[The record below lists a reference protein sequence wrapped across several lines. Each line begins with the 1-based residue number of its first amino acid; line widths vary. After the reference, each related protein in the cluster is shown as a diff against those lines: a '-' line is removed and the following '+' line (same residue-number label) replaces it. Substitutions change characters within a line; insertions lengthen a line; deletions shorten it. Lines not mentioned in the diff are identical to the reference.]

1 VTAVAD
7 QALAP
12 LFAPLRLTAGLT
24 LPNRIVLAPCT
35 RNRAQADLA
44 PTRGAIAHYASRA
57 AAGLLIT
64 EATLIARR
72 VQGYIDTPGM
82 FLDSH
87 VAAWADVTDAV
98 HRAGGRIFLQ
108 LWHPGRMAHS
118 HFTGVQP
125 LAPSAVLDAAPR
137 RQVGVAHLWHEEPK
151 AMSEAEIAASI
162 HDYAAAA
169 ARADR
174 AGFDGVEVHGAN
186 GYLPEQFLRLHTNRR
201 TDAWGGP
208 AENRARFA
216 IEVVDACAQALGYE
230 RVGLRVSP
238 AAYFS
243 EMRWTQ
249 GDNEALIHLLA
260 EVERRSL
267 AYVHC
272 GIVLDEPYD
281 YLGGAPS
288 EFLRRHRRGVLI
300 GNGGY
305 TPQAAARRIADGAF
319 DLIAF
324 GKHFLANPDL
334 VARLRAGLPLA
345 RYDRAILDSLE

>member
-1 VTAVAD
+1 VTEIAALS
-7 QALAP
+7 LAP
-12 LFAPLRLTAGLT
+12 LFAPLRLTARLT

-35 RNRAQADLA
+35 RNRAERDLA
-44 PTRGAIAHYASRA
+44 PTRGAITHYASRA

-64 EATLIARR
+64 EATLIARH

-87 VAAWADVTDAV
+87 VAAWAKVADAV

-137 RQVGVAHLWHEEPK
+137 RQVGVADLWHEEPR
-151 AMSEAEIAASI
+151 AMTEAEIATALR
-162 HDYAAAA
+162 DYAAAA
-169 ARADR
+169 ARADL
-174 AGFDGVEVHGAN
+174 AGFDGVEIHGAN

-201 TDAWGGP
+201 SDAWGGS
-208 AENRARFA
+208 AANRARFA
-216 IEVVDACAQALGYE
+216 IEAVDACAEMVGHD

-243 EMRWTQ
+243 EMRWTP

-260 EVERRSL
+260 EVEKRAI

-281 YLGGAPS
+281 YLDGTSSA
-288 EFLRRHRRGVLI
+288 FLRRHCRGTLI

-305 TPQAAARRIADGAF
+305 TPLAAAQMIADGTF

-334 VARLRAGLPLA
+334 VERLRTGAKLR
-345 RYDRAILDSLE
+345 RYDRAILDTFE